1 MYKHT
6 FSYKDSNT
14 KVIPISG
21 TVSNKVQKAP
31 FEVIKI
37 TSNDNTVTEVVE
49 NAEFTA
55 ILTKYVTYYGS
66 FDEALKHLDQYAEDE
81 YSIFR
86 TSSNGHGTSGLLAW
100 GDYTVRE
107 TYTPSPEIEA
117 VEDFYVKIDKDS
129 KTPINEIVA
138 NDYPFKAYIKLIK
151 QDKKTDKVVTLSNA
165 TFNLYKLNEDNNTW
179 EKVSCKVGKNYYDS
193 WTTDKEGIARTE
205 NKLEAGHYKCSEL
218 VIPNGFLQ
226 LDEDVIFDVNNR
238 NKTLNYDKDLDAW
251 ITVTIK
257 NEQPV
262 GELVIDKSVALRENI
277 DTSLVDVSDLSKI
290 KFKLVATENVL
301 DMADGSII
309 YPKDK
314 EVGTY
319 SLSKEGDL
327 TISNLPMGKYEFFE
341 CATLDG
347 LVLDETRHQVE
358 FTQKDTTTKVY
369 SDTREVINDTTVVK
383 ISKQDIGGNEIKGAT
398 LQVINKNGEIVD
410 EWVSTDIPHT
420 IEGLKV
426 NESYTLHE
434 EICVNEF
441 VKATDVEFTVTN
453 TNEIQSVTMIDKVL
467 EVSKQDIGGNEIE
480 GATLQVIDKNNKVVD
495 EWISTNT
502 PHRVSGLIEGEKYTL
517 HEEICVDGFVKAT
530 DVEFEVT
537 TDKETQKIIMID
549 KVVSLSK
556 QDIGG
561 NEIEGAEMTVTDEN
575 NEIVDS
581 WTSTKEPHHI
591 SNLEEGKKYV
601 LHELYAPD
609 TFVIATDVEFEVTTD
624 KETQEII
631 LVDKTV
637 EISKQDIEG
646 NEIEGATL
654 VVTNAKTKN
663 IIDKWVSTNIPHK
676 VSGLIEGEKY
686 TLHEEICVDG
696 FVKATDVEF
705 EVTTDKETQKV
716 IMIDKIVDVTK
727 TDLVNGEEVEGAEL
741 VVTDEDGNIVDEWV
755 STKEHHHVS
764 GLEEGKNYVL
774 TEKTA
779 PYGFEVAESINFTV
793 TTDKAT
799 QVVEMKDMPILRSV
813 RVEKVDKAT
822 GEHIKSNKFEFNLY
836 EDEACT
842 KLLKTVGANE
852 FEGTALFEDLRFGT
866 FYIKERKSTSR
877 L

>member
-117 VEDFYVKIDKDS
+117 VEDFYVTIDKDS
-129 KTPINEIVA
+129 KTPIKEIVA
-138 NDYPFKAYIKLIK
+138 NDYPFQAYIKLIK

-537 TDKETQKIIMID
+537 TDKETQK
-549 KVVSLSK
+549 
-556 QDIGG
+556 
-561 NEIEGAEMTVTDEN
+561 
-575 NEIVDS
+575 
-581 WTSTKEPHHI
+581 
-591 SNLEEGKKYV
+591 
-601 LHELYAPD
+601 
-609 TFVIATDVEFEVTTD
+609 
-624 KETQEII
+624 
-631 LVDKTV
+631 
-637 EISKQDIEG
+637 
-646 NEIEGATL
+646 
-654 VVTNAKTKN
+654 
-663 IIDKWVSTNIPHK
+663 
-676 VSGLIEGEKY
+676 
-686 TLHEEICVDG
+686 
-696 FVKATDVEF
+696 
-705 EVTTDKETQKV
+705 V

>member
-1 MYKHT
+1 VYKHT

-117 VEDFYVKIDKDS
+117 VEDFYVTIDKDS
-129 KTPINEIVA
+129 KTPIKEIVA
-138 NDYPFKAYIKLIK
+138 NDYPFQAYIKLIK

-319 SLSKEGDL
+319 SISKEGDL

-537 TDKETQKIIMID
+537 TDKETQK
-549 KVVSLSK
+549 
-556 QDIGG
+556 
-561 NEIEGAEMTVTDEN
+561 
-575 NEIVDS
+575 
-581 WTSTKEPHHI
+581 
-591 SNLEEGKKYV
+591 
-601 LHELYAPD
+601 
-609 TFVIATDVEFEVTTD
+609 
-624 KETQEII
+624 
-631 LVDKTV
+631 
-637 EISKQDIEG
+637 
-646 NEIEGATL
+646 
-654 VVTNAKTKN
+654 
-663 IIDKWVSTNIPHK
+663 
-676 VSGLIEGEKY
+676 
-686 TLHEEICVDG
+686 
-696 FVKATDVEF
+696 
-705 EVTTDKETQKV
+705 V

>member
-1 MYKHT
+1 M
-6 FSYKDSNT
+6 
-14 KVIPISG
+14 
-21 TVSNKVQKAP
+21 
-31 FEVIKI
+31 
-37 TSNDNTVTEVVE
+37 
-49 NAEFTA
+49 
-55 ILTKYVTYYGS
+55 
-66 FDEALKHLDQYAEDE
+66 
-81 YSIFR
+81 
-86 TSSNGHGTSGLLAW
+86 
-100 GDYTVRE
+100 
-107 TYTPSPEIEA
+107 
-117 VEDFYVKIDKDS
+117 EDFYVTIDKDS
-129 KTPINEIVA
+129 KTPIKEIVA
-138 NDYPFKAYIKLIK
+138 NDYPFQAYIKLIK

-441 VKATDVEFTVTN
+441 VKATDVEF
-453 TNEIQSVTMIDKVL
+453 
-467 EVSKQDIGGNEIE
+467 
-480 GATLQVIDKNNKVVD
+480 
-495 EWISTNT
+495 
-502 PHRVSGLIEGEKYTL
+502 
-517 HEEICVDGFVKAT
+517 
-530 DVEFEVT
+530 
-537 TDKETQKIIMID
+537 
-549 KVVSLSK
+549 
-556 QDIGG
+556 
-561 NEIEGAEMTVTDEN
+561 
-575 NEIVDS
+575 
-581 WTSTKEPHHI
+581 
-591 SNLEEGKKYV
+591 
-601 LHELYAPD
+601 
-609 TFVIATDVEFEVTTD
+609 
-624 KETQEII
+624 
-631 LVDKTV
+631 
-637 EISKQDIEG
+637 
-646 NEIEGATL
+646 
-654 VVTNAKTKN
+654 
-663 IIDKWVSTNIPHK
+663 
-676 VSGLIEGEKY
+676 
-686 TLHEEICVDG
+686 
-696 FVKATDVEF
+696 